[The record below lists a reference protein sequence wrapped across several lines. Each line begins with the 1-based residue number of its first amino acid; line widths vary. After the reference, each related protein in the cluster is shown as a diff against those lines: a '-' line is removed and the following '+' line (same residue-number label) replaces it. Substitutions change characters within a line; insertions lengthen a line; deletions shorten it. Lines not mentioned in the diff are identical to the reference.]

1 VTGLAYNLSL
11 RKGAVELELEV
22 LRKGLCTAC
31 GGCIGI
37 CPYLRVRKENVV
49 LLEPC
54 GKTEGRCYEL
64 CPRTRLDFEALNQE
78 VLGKGRDDFLLGTHQ
93 ALYMAQSSKPGIQK
107 KAQYGGAVTGILTF
121 ALEKKLIDGAIL
133 VNYSDSYKLLPEPV
147 LARTKEEIIMCAG
160 SKYTAAP
167 SLKILNESLAK
178 CKKLAFVGRACQ
190 VEALRKRIK
199 IEPEIGDKVALII
212 GLFCMWA
219 LDYKK
224 LYAHLAKQMDIDQAK
239 KFDIPYN
246 RFVVYTGRGKR
257 ELDFEPIKGLRRTT
271 CDLCYDFTSEFADLS
286 VGSTEWK
293 DDWNTL
299 VVRTGR
305 GAKLVEKAEKA
316 RALKLKPLPE
326 ERVNLLRDAVLGKK
340 KRVLK
345 AIFEDQAA
353 HEYLVLS
360 DQEKNFIKGSK
371 PVSGVKK

>member
-1 VTGLAYNLSL
+1 MAYNLSL
-11 RKGAVELELEV
+11 HKGALELELEV
-22 LRKGLCTAC
+22 LKKGLCTAC
-31 GGCIGI
+31 GACIGI

-49 LLEPC
+49 LLDPC

-64 CPRTRLDFEALNQE
+64 CPRTRLDFEALNRD
-78 VLGKGRDDFLLGTHQ
+78 VYGKGRDDFLLGTHQ
-93 ALYMAQSSKPGIQK
+93 AVCMAQSPKPGIRK
-107 KAQYGGAVTGILTF
+107 KAQYGGVVTGLLAF

-133 VNYSDSYKLLPEPV
+133 VGYSDSYQLLPEPV
-147 LARTKEEIIMCAG
+147 LARTREEILLCAG

-167 SLKILNESLAK
+167 SLKILNDSLTR

-199 IEPEIGDKVALII
+199 IEPEIGDKISLII

-224 LYAHLAKQMDIDQAK
+224 LYAHLAKQVDIRKAK

-246 RFVVYTGRGKR
+246 RFVVHMEKGKR
-257 ELDFEPIKGLRRTT
+257 ELDFEPIKGLRRST

-293 DDWNTL
+293 HDWNTL

-305 GAKLVEKAEKA
+305 GAALVEKAEKA
-316 RALKLKPLPE
+316 RALKKKPLPE
-326 ERVNLLRDAVLGKK
+326 DRLKLLRDAVLGKK

-345 AIFEDQAA
+345 ALFEDKAA
-353 HEYLVLS
+353 AEYLVLS
-360 DQEKNFIKGSK
+360 DAEKNFIRGSK